1 MPMLEM
7 EDRKRSLDLE
17 SLNNPAVATK
27 RPHLD
32 RSASS
37 FISNGSPGIKQDP
50 SEILA
55 EDDESTPAY
64 KGLEVSGNGSHILD
78 VFLY

>member
-1 MPMLEM
+1 MHLVLLIMPILEM
-7 EDRKRSLDLE
+7 EDRKRSLDVE
-17 SLNNPAVATK
+17 SLNNPVVAKK

-37 FISNGSPGIKQDP
+37 FASNGSPGIKQESSDA
-50 SEILA
+50 LA

-64 KGLEVSGNGSHILD
+64 KGLEVSA
-78 VFLY
+78 